1 MDSKLFN
8 NRQAEYDKTLQ
19 QIISILSTIRSKL
32 SDLSQSTDVHPSHG
46 LKIIGEYRQKLNAF
60 SIKDL
65 TPEVHR
71 DQLAL
76 LHYQLDWGFRF
87 LKDREERRL
96 DILLCLHE
104 DLIMQSLKNELEKLA
119 RSIHGEDWPNAKVL
133 EKSLEEEYVFV
144 QENEGDKADEAEGK
158 SSPLD

>member
-1 MDSKLFN
+1 MDRKLFN
-8 NRQAEYDKTLQ
+8 NPQAEYDKTLQ

-32 SDLSQSTDVHPSHG
+32 SELLQSPEVHPDRG
-46 LKIIGEYRQKLNAF
+46 LELISDYREQLNAF
-60 SIKDL
+60 SIKDPEL

-76 LHYQLDWGFRF
+76 LHYRLDWGYTF

-96 DILLCLHE
+96 VILPRLHE

-119 RSIHGEDWPNAKVL
+119 RSIHGEDWPYAKVL
-133 EKSLEEEYVFV
+133 EKPFEEEYVIV
-144 QENEGDKADEAEGK
+144 QGTEGDEAEGK
-158 SSPLD
+158 